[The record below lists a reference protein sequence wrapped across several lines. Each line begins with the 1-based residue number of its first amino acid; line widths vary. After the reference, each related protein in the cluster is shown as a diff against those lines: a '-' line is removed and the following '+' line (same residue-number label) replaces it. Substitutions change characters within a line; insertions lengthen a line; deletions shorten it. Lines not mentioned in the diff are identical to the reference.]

1 MGLIP
6 SLDTPS
12 YNAAER
18 ELLLQAARRAI
29 AEGVAGRRY
38 RPTTTEFPPTLCQPR
53 ATFVTLETAGE
64 LRGCI
69 GSLEPRRPLIEDVI
83 ENAYAAAFHDPRFP
97 PLTAAELDR
106 LAVRLSVL
114 SERTPLHF
122 SSEDELLAQ
131 LRPGIDGLVLTDGH
145 RRGTFL
151 PVVWQSLPDRCE
163 FWAQLKCKAG
173 LSESHWSP
181 TLRVERYTTES
192 F

>member
-1 MGLIP
+1 MP

-38 RPTTTEFPPTLCQPR
+38 RPTPTEFPPTLCQPR
-53 ATFVTLETAGE
+53 ATFVTLEMAGE

-69 GSLEPRRPLIEDVI
+69 GSLESRRPLIEDVI

-106 LAVRLSVL
+106 LVVRLSVL
-114 SERTPLHF
+114 SELTPLRF

-151 PVVWQSLPDRCE
+151 PVVWQSLPDRRE
-163 FWAQLKCKAG
+163 FWVQLKHKAG
-173 LSESHWSP
+173 LPESHWSP
-181 TLRVERYTTES
+181 TLRVGRYTTES

>member
-1 MGLIP
+1 MP

-18 ELLLQAARRAI
+18 DLLLQAARAAI

-38 RPTTTEFPPTLCQPR
+38 RPTTTELPPALRQPR
-53 ATFVTLETAGE
+53 ASFVTLETAGE

-69 GSLEPRRPLIEDVI
+69 GSIEPRRPLIEDVI

-106 LAVRLSVL
+106 LTVRLSVL
-114 SERTPLHF
+114 SELTPLRF
-122 SSEDELLAQ
+122 SSEDELLTQ
-131 LRPGIDGLVLTDGH
+131 LRPSIDGLVLTDGH

-151 PVVWQSLPDRCE
+151 PAVWQSLPDRRE
-163 FWAQLKCKAG
+163 FWSQLKHKAG
-173 LSESHWSP
+173 LAESHWSP
-181 TLRVERYTTES
+181 TWRVERYTTES